1 VKKILSVL
9 LVLLLAGQVIA
20 GPSRSSSSS
29 SSSSSRSSG
38 GFRSLPSS
46 PSPRSSTPS
55 SSSSSRS
62 SGGFRSSPTP
72 PSSPKPPVTY
82 TPKPSSTPKSA
93 ASTQATPKP
102 TDRVSGG
109 FKTESP
115 TKVTPKVDPP
125 KSSLDKALFNK
136 TKEAG
141 TTKPRAE
148 QIQEFKAK
156 NASKYTSEYK
166 QEPKSRPEHIPQTY
180 TSGGNSYNIVYNP
193 GRGYGYWTGG
203 PGLGTFMLYDAM
215 SDAIMLNALM
225 SRPAVATYTPV
236 YGAGGGSEV
245 IVTHSY
251 VPQIFGLLF
260 LAVFIGVV
268 CYVIKN
274 G

>member
-29 SSSSSRSSG
+29 SSGSSRSSG
-38 GFRSLPSS
+38 GFRSSPSS
-46 PSPRSSTPS
+46 PSPRSSSPS

-72 PSSPKPPVTY
+72 PSSPKPTVTY

-102 TDRVSGG
+102 TDRTSGG
-109 FKTESP
+109 FKTESSQ
-115 TKVTPKVDPP
+115 KADHP
-125 KSSLDKALFNK
+125 KSSLDKTLFNK

-141 TTKPRAE
+141 TAKPRPE

-166 QEPKSRPEHIPQTY
+166 QEPKTRPEHIPQTY

-193 GRGYGYWTGG
+193 GRGYGYWSGG

-225 SRPAVATYTPV
+225 SRPAVAPVYTPV
-236 YGAGGGSEV
+236 YGSGGGSEV
-245 IVTHSY
+245 VVTHSY
-251 VPQIFGLLF
+251 IPQIFGFLF
-260 LAVFIGVV
+260 LVVFIGVV